1 MDGMVKV
8 RLVRACEMVV
18 GRKIYRLGDELELT
32 AELATMY
39 AARGDVEPVD
49 VPGDQAAEALEFLAM
64 SGFNAE
70 QAAAALPGVIS
81 LATSTPATTP
91 ATKKTRAKK

>member
-18 GRKIYRLGDELELT
+18 SRKIYRLGDELELP
-32 AELATMY
+32 EDLAKMY
-39 AARGDVEPVD
+39 GARGDVELL